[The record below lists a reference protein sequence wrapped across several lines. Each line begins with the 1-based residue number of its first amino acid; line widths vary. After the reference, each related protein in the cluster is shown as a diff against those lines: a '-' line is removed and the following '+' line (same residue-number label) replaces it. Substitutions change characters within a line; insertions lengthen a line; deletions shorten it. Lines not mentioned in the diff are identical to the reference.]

1 MISPLPLF
9 VTLISRSEY
18 LVVNSFPPL
27 LPIVPF
33 FLSDRH
39 THSHSAALSRAQV
52 RTSHPVSLPELS
64 EESDF

>member
-27 LPIVPF
+27 FPSYLSLTHTGALTHCFLHTQVYTSLPV
-33 FLSDRH
+33 
-39 THSHSAALSRAQV
+39 T
-52 RTSHPVSLPELS
+52 LPELS

>member
-27 LPIVPF
+27 FPSYLWLTQMHC
-33 FLSDRH
+33 FLH
-39 THSHSAALSRAQV
+39 AQV
-52 RTSHPVSLPELS
+52 GISLPVTLPELL
-64 EESDF
+64 EESFFFF